1 MLGDI
6 ILAIKKWLKQNIICM
21 HDYKCMY
28 GYYNGEYHMW
38 LKCTKC
44 GKIKKNNYDKIQS
57 R

>member
-21 HDYKCMY
+21 HDYKVKRS
-28 GYYNGEYHMW
+28 GYNGEYHAW
-38 LKCTKC
+38 LECTKC
-44 GKIKKNNYDKIQS
+44 GKIKRFNYVKIQS

>member
-6 ILAIKKWLKQNIICM
+6 ILAIKKWLQCNIICM

-44 GKIKKNNYDKIQS
+44 GKIKK
-57 R
+57 